1 MDDEAPYINR
11 VNAADLP
18 MIEAR
23 NERLALEREILRL
36 KVSRTR
42 WIVFCVV
49 LFLVW
54 LGWFFRWNVET
65 VARGDGAPTAYLL
78 DRISGQLFVVI
89 REEKTP
95 VSLSAP

>member
-18 MIEAR
+18 LIEAR
-23 NERLALEREILRL
+23 NEQLALERDVLRL

-42 WIVFCVV
+42 WIVVCVLLLLIWFC
-49 LFLVW
+49 
-54 LGWFFRWNVET
+54 WFFRWNVEPVT
-65 VARGDGAPTAYLL
+65 RGDGAPTAYLL

-89 REEKTP
+89 REEKDPVRLSTP
-95 VSLSAP
+95 